1 MAKEKRYGVIVLG
14 MIWLEKMIQ
23 IIFRLRDLAIE
34 SPEITNELID
44 ELHKVTRL
52 REYSAPDLI
61 CLVDRAMPAMT
72 GDAPALL
79 EDLITRGFLD
89 RLTIIF
95 THFEAV
101 DAPDLDMRGRRS
113 KVLEGLSTA
122 IQGSIFPRRRRFC
135 SNAQQSRRRISFHG
149 STSRRSN
156 SDWLMEQDD

>member
-1 MAKEKRYGVIVLG
+1 
-14 MIWLEKMIQ
+14 
-23 IIFRLRDLAIE
+23 
-34 SPEITNELID
+34 
-44 ELHKVTRL
+44 
-52 REYSAPDLI
+52 
-61 CLVDRAMPAMT
+61 MT

-122 IQGSIFPRRRRFC
+122 IQGIDLPK
-135 SNAQQSRRRISFHG
+135 AQKVLFERTAESKAYFLSRLNEIKLRLAYG
-149 STSRRSN
+149 TG
-156 SDWLMEQDD
+156 